1 MVALLLAPLAV
12 GVVLYAVDAALPMD
26 LVIVMN
32 GSLIFTAVLSV
43 VLLAAVLAAAW
54 RNRENAVLMS
64 AWLFLFCGLT
74 ILSIASLIDPFF
86 PGADSWT
93 EELVSTASFFPLLFF
108 AVYIAS
114 PLRLMLVTQ
123 RRRLLSV
130 AGGVV
135 ALLAVFAVVFVPWL
149 LLYEGPRLHSTTKHL
164 LHLAKPVLD
173 TLLVEPIALM
183 VLAMGFTRGGRPYVL
198 TGLGLVL
205 LIPEDILEHFQLL
218 QQMDPHGQIS
228 ILVSV
233 VSRLYLLTGAL
244 LAVAR
249 PREEKAA
256 D

>member
-135 ALLAVFAVVFVPWL
+135 ALL
-149 LLYEGPRLHSTTKHL
+149 YEGPRLHSTTKHL